1 MLLFYLGGNFMK
13 KSFFFCYNKNVS
25 EFLSSKYIPFITV
38 ARDVKTGKIFSLYQ
52 IDERL
57 QTALDEYKNR

>member
-1 MLLFYLGGNFMK
+1 MK

-38 ARDVKTGKIFSLYQ
+38 ARDVKTGKIFSLYL